1 MTFGDSA
8 DVQAEIELL
17 KQLHRDVRGTGAKD
31 FADTRYSALNPDA
44 WKWVAVSG
52 LDVIY
57 QAYVHTAGR
66 RLDPAEREV
75 VYQTIRA
82 SVEPLELP
90 GSGTRL
96 PATLAEMTEYY
107 DDVARNKLADNEF
120 LQFARRSLSTLPLPT
135 LLLPAIVRVLAEPL
149 WRATLPVA
157 TRPVLICSAGAAHPK
172 MRELLGPDR
181 KTRHRLEFALYTT
194 VATLAWQHLPR
205 RLTLTPLAHNRFRYE
220 KIRARYKSLQLDSF
234 AASA

>member
-44 WKWVAVSG
+44 WKWVAASG
-52 LDVIY
+52 
-57 QAYVHTAGR
+57 
-66 RLDPAEREV
+66 
-75 VYQTIRA
+75 
-82 SVEPLELP
+82 
-90 GSGTRL
+90 
-96 PATLAEMTEYY
+96 
-107 DDVARNKLADNEF
+107 
-120 LQFARRSLSTLPLPT
+120 
-135 LLLPAIVRVLAEPL
+135 
-149 WRATLPVA
+149 
-157 TRPVLICSAGAAHPK
+157 
-172 MRELLGPDR
+172 
-181 KTRHRLEFALYTT
+181 
-194 VATLAWQHLPR
+194 TLAWQHLPR